1 MDELQSTKGPIGH
14 KDGLRGAIMY
24 SISAKYCHM
33 MSHRTQRAT
42 TLDHI
47 LCLRQQSFAMKREI
61 KGGARGCSALLNL
74 RVKECIT
81 AGL

>member
-1 MDELQSTKGPIGH
+1 MDELQSAKGPIGH

-47 LCLRQQSFAMKREI
+47 LCLHQQGSQ
-61 KGGARGCSALLNL
+61 
-74 RVKECIT
+74 
-81 AGL
+81 